1 MTAISETKH
10 AGCFMASDSNGT
22 LSRDVATVKSGQVLV
37 AGEVVQW
44 DGGVENTTLIAAT
57 GVGASDGD
65 LAIEVA
71 GIIWDNVDASGGA
84 VAGCVYVNKDA
95 EVKLDALTFP
105 TESTD
110 GGERA
115 ATIRSLRLLGIKPR

>member
-10 AGCFMASDSNGT
+10 AGCFMASEANGT
-22 LSRDVATVKSGQVLV
+22 LSRDVATVKSGQNLV
-37 AGEVVQW
+37 AGQVVQW

-57 GVGASDGD
+57 GIGASDGD

-84 VAGCVYVNKDA
+84 KTGQVYVNYNA

-110 GGERA
+110 GGERV

>member
-10 AGCFMASDSNGT
+10 AGCFMASEENNT
-22 LSRDVATVKSGQVLV
+22 RSRDVATVKSGEVLV
-37 AGEVVQW
+37 AGQIVQW
-44 DGGVENTTLIAAT
+44 DGGVEDSTLVAAT

-65 LAIEVA
+65 LSIEVA
-71 GIIWDNVDASGGA
+71 GIIWDNVDATDGA
-84 VAGCVYVNKDA
+84 VTGCVYINSDA